1 MHTSTAIWVGAAMS
15 TREATYPAHDKAVGR
30 GPKLG
35 EAHGQVVVDGR
46 TGTIVVSLLRV
57 LLRGLIPPNREP
69 QRQVVCARSPAQP
82 NSRIMPGLSTVTLG
96 FSLVRVPSGVSVCP
110 SSWVRQPL
118 AGEEIGDEGGSVRA
132 GAGR

>member
-69 QRQVVCARSPAQP
+69 QRQVVCARGPAQP
-82 NSRIMPGLSTVTLG
+82 NSHNAGLSAVTAASAQL
-96 FSLVRVPSGVSVCP
+96 SGGLSV
-110 SSWVRQPL
+110 L
-118 AGEEIGDEGGSVRA
+118 D
-132 GAGR
+132 